1 MNIRDAKEQIKNAI
15 VAYFTRDEYGEY
27 KIATEDQRPVFL
39 MGPPGIGKTA
49 IMQQIASELGVGL
62 VSYSMTHHTRQSAL
76 GLPFI
81 TKKNYGGK
89 EYSVSEYTMS
99 EIIAS
104 VYDMM
109 EETGVKEGILFLDEI
124 NCVSE
129 TLAPAMLQF
138 LQYKIFGR
146 HRVPDGWIVVTA
158 GNPPEY
164 NNSVREFDT
173 VTWDRLKRIDIEP
186 DYNIWKE
193 YALDRGV
200 HPSISTYLDIRTGDF
215 YRVETT
221 VEGKSIVTARAWLN
235 LSDMIRL
242 YEQNGISVDEK
253 MVGQYLQDK
262 KVSKSFANYYD
273 LFNKYRSDYRVDDIL
288 SGKAGEDVKE
298 RAAGAK
304 YDERLSLLGLLLDR
318 TGGDLRQNY
327 YDEQILIGEREIF
340 SSIKSK
346 LEDPA
351 VSAAQLLDEVISLKH
366 NELDTGKR
374 ANSLSDDRRRILHG
388 TINDLDSVMKALAQA
403 GDPSGSEAFEVIRK
417 WFNTRRADYKDHVK
431 GIDSELENMFTFA
444 EDAFRDGHEM
454 LIIVTELTK
463 GFYSAHYISR
473 HGCGK
478 YFEHNMTEIQKR
490 LFELQDEK
498 YRDFQVKLIPTVDPA
513 TVIGVRT
520 PELRKLAKE
529 LSKRDDIDAF
539 LETLPHNHFD
549 ENQLHAFILSG
560 MKDFTKC
567 MTGVCGFLP
576 FIDNWAT
583 CDQLSPKVFGKNKA
597 ELLAYINEWLQSDE
611 TYTIRFAAGMLM
623 EHFLD
628 DDFDIKYPEMVA
640 AIESDEYYVNMMRAW
655 YFATALAKQYDRVIS
670 FIEEKRLDK
679 WTHNKTI
686 QKSVESYRIAPEQKA
701 YLKSLKIK

>member
-15 VAYFTRDEYGEY
+15 VAYFSKDEYGEY
-27 KIATEDQRPVFL
+27 RIATEDQRPVFL

-76 GLPFI
+76 GLPYI
-81 TKKNYGGK
+81 TKKSYGGK

-109 EETGVKEGILFLDEI
+109 EETGLKEGILFLDEI

-186 DYNIWKE
+186 DYKIWKE

-200 HPSISTYLDIRTGDF
+200 HPSISTYLDIKSNDF

-221 VEGKSIVTARAWLN
+221 VDGKSIVTARAWLN

-242 YEQNGISVDEK
+242 YEQNCISVDEK

-273 LFNKYRSDYRVDDIL
+273 LFSKYRSDYRIDEIL
-288 SGKAGEDVKE
+288 SGKAGDDVKN
-298 RAAGAK
+298 RAAAAK
-304 YDERLSLLGLLLDR
+304 YDERLSLLGLILDR
-318 TGGDLRQNY
+318 VVSDLRQHY
-327 YDEQILIGEREIF
+327 YDEQILTGEREIF
-340 SSIKSK
+340 SRIKTE
-346 LEDPA
+346 LEDP
-351 VSAAQLLDEVISLKH
+351 SASASLLLEDVIEAKQ
-366 NELDTGKR
+366 NELDTGRR
-374 ANSLSDDRRRILHG
+374 ANALSDDRRRILHG
-388 TINDLDSVMKALAQA
+388 LISDLESSVKELSQA
-403 GDPSGSEAFEVIRK
+403 GDPSGDEAFDILRAG
-417 WFNTRRADYKDHVK
+417 FNRRRDDHIK
-431 GIDSELENMFTFA
+431 KTAWIDSEFENMFDFA
-444 EDAFRDGHEM
+444 EEVFADGPEM

-473 HGCGK
+473 HGCSK
-478 YFEHNMTEIQKR
+478 YFEHN
-490 LFELQDEK
+490 
-498 YRDFQVKLIPTVDPA
+498 
-513 TVIGVRT
+513 
-520 PELRKLAKE
+520 KE
-529 LSKRDDIDAF
+529 LLFYERQN
-539 LETLPHNHFD
+539 E
-549 ENQLHAFILSG
+549 ILREIE
-560 MKDFTKC
+560 D
-567 MTGVCGFLP
+567 
-576 FIDNWAT
+576 
-583 CDQLSPKVFGKNKA
+583 
-597 ELLAYINEWLQSDE
+597 
-611 TYTIRFAAGMLM
+611 
-623 EHFLD
+623 LD
-628 DDFDIKYPEMVA
+628 
-640 AIESDEYYVNMMRAW
+640 
-655 YFATALAKQYDRVIS
+655 L
-670 FIEEKRLDK
+670 
-679 WTHNKTI
+679 
-686 QKSVESYRIAPEQKA
+686 
-701 YLKSLKIK
+701 